1 MNDLEIKKIINLEK
15 ERQEYGLELIASENY
30 VSQNVLDAV
39 GSVLTNKYAEG
50 YPSARYYG
58 GCTFVDKVET
68 LAIERAK
75 KLFNCKFANVQPHSG
90 SQANAAVY
98 LALLKPG
105 DTILGMGLNAGG
117 HLTHG
122 YSLSFSGQ
130 FYKCFAYDLDKETE
144 QLNYEAIEK
153 LACEVKPKLIVCG
166 ASAYSREIDF
176 LRFREI
182 ADKVGAYLMAD
193 IAHISAQVAVGLHSD
208 AVKYAD
214 VVTTTTHK
222 TLRGPRGGLI
232 LTNNEEIAKKI
243 NKAVFPGV
251 QGGPLMHVIAGKAVC
266 FKEALQSSF
275 KTYVKQYM
283 KNAKAMAEEFR
294 QLGYR
299 VISGGTDNH
308 IVLIDVKQKTG
319 LTGLQAQEILESGKI
334 TVNKNSIPFDK
345 EPPKYTSGIRL
356 GTAALTTRG
365 FVEKD
370 FKEIVKLIDILL
382 ANHERQDVLNTVKVK
397 VEALCKKYPL
407 KY

>member
-1 MNDLEIKKIINLEK
+1 MLDTKIKDIIEK
-15 ERQEYGLELIASENY
+15 EMLRQKDGLELIASENY
-30 VSQNVLDAV
+30 VSKDVLDAV
-39 GSVLTNKYAEG
+39 GSILTNKYAEG

-58 GCTFVDKVET
+58 GCEFVDEIEA

-75 KLFNCKFANVQPHSG
+75 RLFNCKFANVQPHSG

-122 YSLSFSGQ
+122 YTLSFSGQ
-130 FYKCFAYDLDKETE
+130 FYKCFSYDLDKKTE
-144 QLNYEAIEK
+144 QLNYFEIEK
-153 LACEVKPKLIVCG
+153 LALEVKPKLIVCG

-176 LRFREI
+176 KRFREI

-208 AVKYAD
+208 AIKYAD

-232 LTNNEEIAKKI
+232 LTNNEIIAKKV

-266 FKEALQSSF
+266 FKEALEPEF
-275 KTYVKQYM
+275 KQYVQSYLE
-283 KNAKAMAEEFR
+283 NAKAMASEFSR
-294 QLGYR
+294 LGYR

-308 IVLIDVKQKTG
+308 IVLLEVKNKTG
-319 LTGLQAQEILESGKI
+319 LTGLASQDILEQANI
-334 TVNKNSIPFDK
+334 TVNKNSIPFDT

-356 GTAALTTRG
+356 GSAALTSRG
-365 FVEKD
+365 FSCAE
-370 FKEIVKLIDILL
+370 FKEIAKLIDLVLTNQDKKTILEVKHTVAKL
-382 ANHERQDVLNTVKVK
+382 CNLHPLN
-397 VEALCKKYPL
+397 Y
-407 KY
+407 

>member
-1 MNDLEIKKIINLEK
+1 MLDTKIKEIIEK
-15 ERQEYGLELIASENY
+15 EMLRQKDGLELIASENY
-30 VSQNVLDAV
+30 VSKDVLSAV
-39 GSVLTNKYAEG
+39 GSILTNKYAEG

-58 GCTFVDKVET
+58 GCEFVDEIEA

-98 LALLKPG
+98 LALLKPS

-122 YSLSFSGQ
+122 YTLSFSGQ
-130 FYKCFAYDLDKETE
+130 FYKCFSYDLDKKTE
-144 QLNYEAIEK
+144 QLNYTEIEK
-153 LACEVKPKLIVCG
+153 LAKEIKPKLIVCG

-176 LRFREI
+176 KRFREI

-208 AVKYAD
+208 ALKYAD

-222 TLRGPRGGLI
+222 TLKGPRGGLI
-232 LTNNEEIAKKI
+232 LTNNECIAKKV

-266 FKEALQSSF
+266 FKEALQPEF
-275 KTYVKQYM
+275 KQYVQRYLE
-283 KNAKAMAEEFR
+283 NAKAMASEFSR
-294 QLGYR
+294 LGYR

-308 IVLIDVKQKTG
+308 IVLLEVKNKTG
-319 LTGLQAQEILESGKI
+319 LTGLAAQDILEQANI
-334 TVNKNSIPFDK
+334 TVNKNSIAFDT

-356 GTAALTTRG
+356 GSAALTSRG
-365 FVEKD
+365 FSSAE
-370 FKEIVKLIDILL
+370 FKEIARLIDLVLTNQDKKTILEVKQTVAKL
-382 ANHERQDVLNTVKVK
+382 CNSHPLN
-397 VEALCKKYPL
+397 Y
-407 KY
+407 

>member
-1 MNDLEIKKIINLEK
+1 MKDLAIKKIIENEK
-15 ERQEYGLELIASENY
+15 LRQKDGLELIASENY
-30 VSQNVLDAV
+30 VSKDVLCAV
-39 GSVLTNKYAEG
+39 GSILTNKYAEG

-58 GCTFVDKVET
+58 GCEFVDEIEV

-122 YSLSFSGQ
+122 YQLSFSGQ
-130 FYKCFAYDLDKETE
+130 FYKCFPYDLDKKTE
-144 QLNYEAIEK
+144 QLNYQEIEK
-153 LACEVKPKLIVCG
+153 QALEVKPKLIVCG

-176 LRFREI
+176 KRFREI

-208 AVKYAD
+208 ALKHAD

-232 LTNNEEIAKKI
+232 LTNDESIAKKV

-266 FKEALQSSF
+266 FKEALTPSF
-275 KTYVKQYM
+275 KQYVQQYI
-283 KNAKAMAEEFR
+283 KNAKTMAEEFAH
-294 QLGYR
+294 LGYK
-299 VISGGTDNH
+299 VISGNTDNH

-319 LTGLQAQEILESGKI
+319 LTGLETQEILEQGHI
-334 TVNKNSIPFDK
+334 TVNKNSIPFDT

-356 GTAALTTRG
+356 GSAALTTRG
-365 FVEKD
+365 FKEND
-370 FKEIVKLIDILL
+370 FKEIVHLIDEILT
-382 ANHERQDVLNTVKVK
+382 NYTNPKVVKEVQNKVL
-397 VEALCKKYPL
+397 ALCAKHPL
-407 KY
+407 DY

>member
-1 MNDLEIKKIINLEK
+1 MFDKEINKIIEK
-15 ERQEYGLELIASENY
+15 EKLRQENGLELIASENY
-30 VSQNVLDAV
+30 VSKDVLSAV
-39 GSVLTNKYAEG
+39 GSILTNKYAEG

-58 GCTFVDKVET
+58 GCEFVDEIES

-75 KLFNCKFANVQPHSG
+75 KLFNCRFANVQPHSG

-105 DTILGMGLNAGG
+105 DKILGMGLNAGG

-130 FYKCFAYDLDKETE
+130 FYQCFAYDLDKNTE
-144 QLNYEAIEK
+144 QLNYQEIERQA
-153 LACEVKPKLIVCG
+153 LEVKPKLIVCG

-176 LRFREI
+176 KRFREI
-182 ADKVGAYLMAD
+182 ADKVNAYLMAD

-208 AVKYAD
+208 ALKYAD

-232 LTNNEEIAKKI
+232 LTNDESIAKKV
-243 NKAVFPGV
+243 NRAVFPGV

-266 FKEALQSSF
+266 FKEALTPEF
-275 KTYVKQYM
+275 KQYVEQYI
-283 KNAKAMAEEFR
+283 KNAHAMATEFAR
-294 QLGYR
+294 LGYR

-319 LTGLQAQEILESGKI
+319 LTGLAAQEILEKGQI
-334 TVNKNSIPFDK
+334 TVNKNSIPFDS

-356 GTAALTTRG
+356 GSAALTTRG
-365 FVEKD
+365 FQEND
-370 FKEIVKLIDILL
+370 FKEIVRLIDLL
-382 ANHERQDVLNTVKVK
+382 LTNSENQKVINEVKTRVAK
-397 VEALCKKYPL
+397 LCKKYPL
-407 KY
+407 NY

>member
-1 MNDLEIKKIINLEK
+1 MKDLEIKKIIEK
-15 ERQEYGLELIASENY
+15 EMLRQKDGLELIASENY
-30 VSQNVLDAV
+30 VSEDVLSAV
-39 GSVLTNKYAEG
+39 GSILTNKYAEG

-58 GCTFVDKVET
+58 GCEFVDEIEA

-122 YSLSFSGQ
+122 YTLSFSGQ
-130 FYKCFAYDLDKETE
+130 FYKCFAYDLDKKIE
-144 QLNYEAIEK
+144 QLNYIEIEK
-153 LACEVKPKLIVCG
+153 LAKEIKPRLIVCG

-176 LRFREI
+176 KRFKEI

-232 LTNNEEIAKKI
+232 LTNNGSIAKKV

-266 FKEALQSSF
+266 FKEALEPEF
-275 KTYVKQYM
+275 KQYVQRYLE
-283 KNAKAMAEEFR
+283 NAKAMASEFSR
-294 QLGYR
+294 LGYR

-308 IVLIDVKQKTG
+308 IVLLEVKNKTG
-319 LTGLQAQEILESGKI
+319 LTGLAAQDILEQANI
-334 TVNKNSIPFDK
+334 TVNKNSIPFDS

-356 GTAALTTRG
+356 GSAALTSRG
-365 FVEKD
+365 FSSVE
-370 FKEIVKLIDILL
+370 FKEIARLIDLVLTNQDKKTILEVKQSVAKL
-382 ANHERQDVLNTVKVK
+382 CVLH
-397 VEALCKKYPL
+397 PL
-407 KY
+407 DY

>member
-1 MNDLEIKKIINLEK
+1 MSDLEIKKIINLEK

-30 VSQNVLDAV
+30 VSQDVLEAV
-39 GSVLTNKYAEG
+39 GSILTNKYAEG

-58 GCTFVDKVET
+58 GCTYVDEVER

-130 FYKCFAYDLDKETE
+130 FYKCYAYDLDKETE
-144 QLNYEAIEK
+144 QLNYDAIEK
-153 LACEVKPKLIVCG
+153 LAQEIKPKLIVCG

-176 LRFREI
+176 LRFRKI

-208 AVKYAD
+208 ALKYAD

-232 LTNNEEIAKKI
+232 LTNEESIAKKV

-266 FKEALQSSF
+266 FKEALTPAF
-275 KTYVKQYM
+275 KQYVEQYI
-283 KNAKAMAEEFR
+283 KNAHAMAEEFTC
-294 QLGYR
+294 LGYR

-319 LTGLQAQEILESGKI
+319 LTGLQAQEILEMGRI
-334 TVNKNSIPFDK
+334 TVNKNSIPFDL
-345 EPPKYTSGIRL
+345 ETPKYTSGIRL
-356 GTAALTTRG
+356 GSAALTTRG
-365 FVEKD
+365 FKEED
-370 FKEIVKLIDILL
+370 FKEVVKLIDLILT
-382 ANHERQDVLNTVKVK
+382 NPENQKIINEVRTKVS
-397 VEALCKKYPL
+397 ELCLKYPL
-407 KY
+407 NY